1 MSKFFK
7 DNKIARAH
15 QAKATCGL
23 ENLQV
28 LICIKL
34 HEKSSHYLQDKS
46 ITESQ
51 DRQNFYSTL
60 FIICT
65 HLTTL
70 YSCYMKNTLISAN
83 HECLIFKYVID
94 ENRENINWGT
104 ISGSIAKFF
113 KLTS

>member
-1 MSKFFK
+1 MNKFFK

-23 ENLQV
+23 E
-28 LICIKL
+28 KFTSAYL
-34 HEKSSHYLQDKS
+34 HQITWEIISLFTNYLQDKS

-51 DRQNFYSTL
+51 DRQNFDSTL

-83 HECLIFKYVID
+83 HECLIF
-94 ENRENINWGT
+94 
-104 ISGSIAKFF
+104 
-113 KLTS
+113 